1 MVQQR
6 ESGQRRSMTYT
17 SVPTSDAAY
26 HSFHD
31 GELFEPAS
39 PRHTIQTKPPST
51 WKNIPF
57 NPSPMRRQDSGYES
71 IPSGSKS
78 ESSHGCSRRTSTTS
92 SSTSSSRPRT
102 RPSIHRAYRSAPSS
116 HKGYSSANQ
125 LSRPGSQQQQQQVPV
140 AYYHFPSPEVC
151 VVGQNHD
158 GESDEDDDD
167 DMDDD
172 DNELAYPPPPQTTHY
187 WTSDHTRRLE
197 YAAIDAAS
205 QGVKGWMLRH
215 VVPDCFIPKENRRL
229 RFDDDTGSVRRYRL
243 ELDDVPGEGRG
254 RPRAQAR
261 VAVRAAEHCRR
272 MKRKLMI

>member
-31 GELFEPAS
+31 DELFEPAS
-39 PRHTIQTKPPST
+39 PRHTVQTKPPST

-57 NPSPMRRQDSGYES
+57 NPKLARLQPPHLHNLVFHLVIAAADETFHPPGL
-71 IPSGSKS
+71 PL
-78 ESSHGCSRRTSTTS
+78 
-92 SSTSSSRPRT
+92 RPQL
-102 RPSIHRAYRSAPSS
+102 PQ
-116 HKGYSSANQ
+116 GYSSANQ
-125 LSRPGSQQQQQQVPV
+125 LSRPGSQQQQQVPV

-167 DMDDD
+167 DDDDD

-243 ELDDVPGEGRG
+243 ELDDVPEKEGAGRG
-254 RPRAQAR
+254 RKLGWLFGRPSTA
-261 VAVRAAEHCRR
+261 VA
-272 MKRKLMI
+272 

>member
-1 MVQQR
+1 MVHQR
-6 ESGQRRSMTYT
+6 ESGTRRSMSYA

-31 GELFEPAS
+31 EELYEPAS
-39 PRHTIQTKPPST
+39 PSKRHTIQTKPPST

-71 IPSGSKS
+71 IPGGSKS
-78 ESSHGCSRRTSTTS
+78 GGSPGCSRRTSTTS

-102 RPSIHRAYRSAPSS
+102 RPSIHRAYRSTPTGS
-116 HKGYSSANQ
+116 GYSSGNAE
-125 LSRPGSQQQQQQVPV
+125 LSRPGSQRQQQQPV
-140 AYYHFPSPEVC
+140 AYYHFPSPEGC
-151 VVGQNHD
+151 MFD
-158 GESDEDDDD
+158 PEADSDEEDEDDDVD
-167 DMDDD
+167 G
-172 DNELAYPPPPQTTHY
+172 LAGPAAYHPPPPQTTHY

-243 ELDDVPGEGRG
+243 ELDDVPEKEGRG
-254 RPRAQAR
+254 RKLGWLFGRPST
-261 VAVRAAEHCRR
+261 AVS
-272 MKRKLMI
+272 